1 MVTQHRLEQAEVR
14 DNRKKSQAK
23 TRDNHN
29 LDRTREASD
38 DAARNRKARRARP
51 QHGYRTLLAK
61 TRAHQTMM
69 DMAEISMIDSL
80 MIAQSAND
88 GRQGVHNG
96 NAGDDEGHEHD
107 HNTLRAQRPTPR

>member
-1 MVTQHRLEQAEVR
+1 
-14 DNRKKSQAK
+14 
-23 TRDNHN
+23 
-29 LDRTREASD
+29 
-38 DAARNRKARRARP
+38 
-51 QHGYRTLLAK
+51 
-61 TRAHQTMM
+61 MM

-107 HNTLRAQRPTPR
+107 HNTLRAHNARHRDDAHH

>member
-1 MVTQHRLEQAEVR
+1 MTATWTGPEKLPMTQPA
-14 DNRKKSQAK
+14 
-23 TRDNHN
+23 T
-29 LDRTREASD
+29 
-38 DAARNRKARRARP
+38 ARHAGARP

-107 HNTLRAQRPTPR
+107 HNTLRAHNARHRDDAHH